1 MDEFWRIVLQTKGSS
16 CFENISLLFMY
27 TFTLFFYLWL
37 GDN

>member
-27 TFTLFFYLWL
+27 TLHTVFLFVAWR
-37 GDN
+37 